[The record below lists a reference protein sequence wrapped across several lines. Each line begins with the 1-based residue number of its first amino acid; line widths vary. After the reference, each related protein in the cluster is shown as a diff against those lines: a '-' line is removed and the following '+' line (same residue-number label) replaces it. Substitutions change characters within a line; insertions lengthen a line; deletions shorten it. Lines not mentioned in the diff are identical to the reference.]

1 MTTGKRVFVGTFL
14 ALVVRSFVE
23 TSLSSLC
30 SIEARKIELSCLELT
45 NVGIA
50 SITAE
55 MVVNACDDTA
65 VAD

>member
-1 MTTGKRVFVGTFL
+1 MTTGKRVLVGTFL

-30 SIEARKIELSCLELT
+30 SIDARRIELSCFELT
-45 NVGIA
+45 NVGMA

-55 MVVNACDDTA
+55 MVVNAWDDTA
-65 VAD
+65 VAA